1 MQSLLIILPLKERD
15 HFLAQIEE
23 YYSDRDDVTLLRY
36 GTTEQA
42 RKLAGFLLI
51 EFEEADADAHFLA
64 QLGDMKLRFFVL
76 DSVVEDEDEEE
87 EEDDDAF
94 DPLAEED
101 DDA

>member
-1 MQSLLIILPLKERD
+1 MQSVLILLPLKERD
-15 HFLAQIEE
+15 SFLAQTEE

-42 RKLAGFLLI
+42 GKLAGFLLI

-76 DSVVEDEDEEE
+76 DSIED
-87 EEDDDAF
+87 EEDDDA
-94 DPLAEED
+94 
-101 DDA
+101 